1 MSNSLF
7 QKSRD
12 DLLRLQID
20 VSHRLSDVMSLIRE
34 GEFNRATAHTSSS
47 TNENPA
53 EQESHRPVP
62 AAIPIH
68 HRHPPK
74 RVTRTAGVQTPCSIP
89 CQWPHSVKL
98 PECHRTGLPR
108 RTSFTRTLQAEPVQ
122 SPDRHDFRK
131 YVSDLRARIALI
143 RGSCGVLPD
152 SKAREP
158 VNVAFTRYRAILS
171 RADRSTPPSADPM
184 PRKKSINRRYVS
196 QTGNKNVF
204 A

>member
-1 MSNSLF
+1 M
-7 QKSRD
+7 
-12 DLLRLQID
+12 
-20 VSHRLSDVMSLIRE
+20 
-34 GEFNRATAHTSSS
+34 
-47 TNENPA
+47 
-53 EQESHRPVP
+53 
-62 AAIPIH
+62 
-68 HRHPPK
+68 
-74 RVTRTAGVQTPCSIP
+74 
-89 CQWPHSVKL
+89 
-98 PECHRTGLPR
+98 
-108 RTSFTRTLQAEPVQ
+108 Q